1 MSALVATMTL
11 LAALS
16 AEPPD
21 DGVAAL
27 LDRAAA
33 AYAEGMRQRD
43 AGQGGQAAFRRAAQ
57 ALEELDRRIGRNA
70 DRARLAGNAWLFA
83 GDLPRAVLHYR
94 LGLRLAPADPL
105 LCECLQAARDQVVH
119 SEGATLGHPPEEWR
133 PGWLQRLGGRPWWR
147 GAALVYLAG
156 WGVAAWWYVRRTL
169 GLLVAGASCIA
180 GAAVVLLVLF
190 AGRPPGGTRPV
201 VVLARDGV
209 LLRMGDG
216 DAYPPW
222 TETALNRG
230 VEAELRHRRG
240 DWLHIELAG
249 GEVGW
254 VHLRD
259 AAVIDLPPDV
269 PGHPSS

>member
-1 MSALVATMTL
+1 MSVLVATVTL

-27 LDRAAA
+27 LDRAAV
-33 AYAEGMRQRD
+33 AYAEGMRQRA
-43 AGQGGQAAFRRAAQ
+43 AGQGGQPAFRQAAQ
-57 ALEELDRRIGRNA
+57 GLEELDRRAGRNA

-105 LCECLQAARDQVVH
+105 LRECLQAARDQVVH
-119 SEGATLGHPPEEWR
+119 PEGATSGRPPEEWR
-133 PGWLQRLGGRPWWR
+133 PGWLQRIGGRTVWR

-156 WGVAAWWYVRRTL
+156 WGFVALWYARRTP
-169 GLLVAGASCIA
+169 GLLVAGASCVA
-180 GAAVVLLVLF
+180 GATVVLLVVF

-209 LLRMGDG
+209 VLRMGDG

-222 TETALNRG
+222 TETGLNRG

-240 DWLHIELAG
+240 DWLQIELAG

-259 AAVIDLPPDV
+259 AATVDLPPDV